1 MTLELDELLDVLMH
15 GKRTVASL
23 REIFIE
29 ARILDTL
36 ELVVRV
42 DAPLRL
48 GNDLDVEIRRQYAVL
63 LSWSHLFQDHRQR
76 VRLCADGATRTPDIE
91 LG

>member
-1 MTLELDELLDVLMH
+1 MTLELDELLDILMH
-15 GKRTVASL
+15 GERAVASL
-23 REIFIE
+23 RKVLIE
-29 ARILDTL
+29 ARSLDAFKL
-36 ELVVRV
+36 IVRV
-42 DAPLRL
+42 DSPLRL
-48 GNDLDVEIRRQYAVL
+48 GDDLDVEIRRQYAVL